1 MSTPPTDAPQVLRTS
16 RKRADNRIHDLVEA
30 TDALILR
37 TRSAEISLQDVA
49 KEVGISRA
57 LVYAYFPDRYRLLDA
72 VLDRHLK
79 WLDIAGLPKA
89 ATTGGFAARIE
100 NCARIMFHHVI
111 DRGATLDLVMRERDV
126 ARQLDGSAAR
136 YLRRILITLARRA
149 AVELHMGNMEA
160 MAFVELLAVIPLE
173 AARRVQTDSI
183 DPKIA
188 EAICLRLVHASIRA
202 QVPVQSQ

>member
-1 MSTPPTDAPQVLRTS
+1 MTGSAIDTRQASRPS
-16 RKRADNRIHDLVEA
+16 RKRADSRIHDILEA
-30 TDALILR
+30 TDALIVR

-49 KEVGISRA
+49 NEVGISRA

-79 WLDIAGLPKA
+79 WLDAAHLPDA
-89 ATTGGFAARIE
+89 ATRGAFAERVE
-100 NCARIMFHHVI
+100 NCAQIMLRHVI
-111 DRGATLDLVMRERDV
+111 VRGGTLDLVLRERDV

-149 AVELHMGNMEA
+149 ATELHMGHMEA

-173 AARRVQTDSI
+173 AARRVQADGI
-183 DPKIA
+183 DLRIA
-188 EAICLRLVHASIRA
+188 EEVCLRLIRASVRA
-202 QVPVQSQ
+202 QVPVNTQ